1 MKYVRRII
9 IFLLIGIIIVAT
21 VVLLNGYK
29 LYSTVITKES
39 LSDKIS
45 KIQNSEDFLST
56 EELPK
61 QYLDAVVAVEDHR
74 YYNHGPI
81 DPIALLR
88 AITVNIRSQEF
99 SEGGSTI
106 TQQVAKNLYFISEK
120 DVVSRKIA
128 EVIMAYEL
136 EKNYSKQDILELY
149 VNTIYFGDG
158 YYGINDA
165 CNGYFDKDAKDMDLY
180 EASMLAGIPNAP
192 SVYAPTKNFDLTTS
206 RQQKVLKS
214 MVEHEYISQ
223 EDADNAI
230 SSTTYT
236 EESFKKETKSNKT
249 SN

>member
-1 MKYVRRII
+1 MKYIRRILL
-9 IFLLIGIIIVAT
+9 FLLLGIIIVAT
-21 VVLLNGYK
+21 VVILNGYK
-29 LYSTVITKES
+29 LYSTVISEES
-39 LSDKIS
+39 LSDKVS
-45 KIQNSEDFLST
+45 KIQTSEDFLSK

-61 QYLDAVVAVEDHR
+61 QYLDAVIAVEDHR

-88 AITVNIRSQEF
+88 ATFVNIRSQEF

-120 DVVSRKIA
+120 DVVSRKVA
-128 EVIMAYEL
+128 EVFMAYEL

-158 YYGINDA
+158 YYGIKEA

-180 EASMLAGIPNAP
+180 ESSMLAGVPNAP
-192 SVYAPTKNFDLTTS
+192 SVYAPTKNFHLTTS
-206 RQQKVLKS
+206 RQEKVLRS
-214 MVEHEYISQ
+214 MVEHGYISQ
-223 EDADNAI
+223 EEADKAI

-236 EESFKKETKSNKT
+236 EESFD
-249 SN
+249 